1 MSWSKN
7 QISFLCPKVLLIALF
22 CMAVSTSCQTENK
35 KSILILVA
43 DQISQDSLTC
53 SEDKFDELSG
63 LAILCKESV
72 RFSNAYTTA
81 LQPAAAAASLLTGL
95 YPYEHQVHSSTD
107 RLNLRIPV
115 LTDYAADEGY
125 KTAFFTA
132 HPHILRKTGLYKKF
146 DIFDDSTAAL
156 YSQGI
161 IKPSENLFSD
171 FTDWMNEDSKPYLAL
186 LHLADAQPFND
197 KDTHTTSFEKFDE
210 KLYHFIM
217 QLKSSQ
223 QWDNTTV
230 IFTSLKG
237 FNAYNRLNE
246 TLFSNLHSENTR
258 IPLFIKS
265 PRAKGDEGI
274 FWKNDDLVNL
284 ADLGLYLKKLIS
296 KIPSKSLLAD
306 ETFVAKKQI
315 FGKVDIDKLMNSN
328 RKQTLDRFLLIE
340 SVATM
345 NNKELNYAV
354 LSENYLLIKKQQNHF
369 FSLASDRFESVDL
382 LNPRN
387 ESYHKM
393 IDLIQRLPF
402 TAVDT
407 ETENDLFKTHKLAEK
422 FIKSNNK
429 LNFFNILKV
438 SVNNPLFVFYSVYL
452 KNKKQT
458 SIEKNPFSNKSLKC
472 LEIYQQKK
480 FKIDSLK
487 LCDDP
492 LFYSYIRWKFS
503 DILGINSNQAELNY
517 NIEKKLFIEK
527 SKIAVWNL
535 AYENIWMI
543 YNANENWNH
552 PLYYIDTQ
560 FLNHLLF

>member
-1 MSWSKN
+1 MGWSKN

-22 CMAVSTSCQTENK
+22 CIAVSTSCQTENK
-35 KSILILVA
+35 KSILILVV

-72 RFSNAYTTA
+72 RFSNAYTTS

-107 RLNLRIPV
+107 RLNQTTSF
-115 LTDYAADEGY
+115 LTDFAADEGY

-171 FTDWMNEDSKPYLAL
+171 FTDWMDEDSKPYLAL

-210 KLYHFIM
+210 KLYHFII
-217 QLKSSQ
+217 QLKSSK

-296 KIPSKSLLAD
+296 KKSLENRSTD
-306 ETFVAKKQI
+306 SKKQI
-315 FGKVDIDKLMNSN
+315 FEKVDLDRLMNSN
-328 RKQTLDRFLLIE
+328 KKQTSDRLLLIE

-369 FSLASDRFESVDL
+369 FSLSSDRFESVDL
-382 LNPRN
+382 VNPRN
-387 ESYHKM
+387 ESYLKM
-393 IDLIQRLPF
+393 VDLIQRLPF
-402 TAVDT
+402 TSVDT
-407 ETENDLFKTHKLAEK
+407 EVETNLFKTHKLSEK

-429 LNFFNILKV
+429 LNFFNTVKI

-492 LFYSYIRWKFS
+492 LFYNYIRWKFS
-503 DILGINSNQAELNY
+503 GLLGINSSQAQLNY

-535 AYENIWMI
+535 VYENIWMI
-543 YNANENWNH
+543 HDANENWNH
-552 PLYYIDTQ
+552 PLFYIDTQ
-560 FLNHLLF
+560 FLNHLQF